1 MQIDS
6 VFSQRRHQIIQI
18 ASEHGARNIRVFG
31 SRARGDDTAD
41 SDLDILVELEP
52 GRTLLDSVAIKQD
65 LGDLLGCQVDVVTE
79 ASISPYIREQVLK
92 DATRL

>member
-1 MQIDS
+1 MQNDS
-6 VFSQRRHQIIQI
+6 ILSQRRQQIIQI
-18 ASEHGARNIRVFG
+18 ASGYGASNIRVFG
-31 SRARGDDTAD
+31 SRARGDDTMD

-52 GRTLLDSVAIKQD
+52 GRTLLDLVGIKQD

>member
-6 VFSQRRHQIIQI
+6 VVSQRRQQIIQI
-18 ASEHGARNIRVFG
+18 ASGHGASNIRVFG
-31 SRARGDDTAD
+31 SRARGDDTTD
-41 SDLDILVELEP
+41 SDLDILVELGP
-52 GRTLLDSVAIKQD
+52 GRTLLDLVAIKQD

-92 DATRL
+92 DAIRL

>member
-6 VFSQRRHQIIQI
+6 VFSQQRHQIIQI
-18 ASEHGARNIRVFG
+18 ASGHGASNIRVFG
-31 SRARGDDTAD
+31 SRARGDDTTD

-52 GRTLLDSVAIKQD
+52 GRTLLDLVAIKQD

-92 DATRL
+92 DAIRL